1 MSPRHRHDPR
11 DFRLT
16 TLKFPKNLRPYPG
29 MRLYCSATL
38 KWKGQVSADEKE
50 RVPWTIQEM
59 GRLRLGPAKLALGQI

>member
-1 MSPRHRHDPR
+1 MSPRYRHDPR

-50 RVPWTIQEM
+50 RVSWTIQEM